1 MQPICFDGGYKF
13 KFDKDKVHTSS
24 AWRSARASD
33 FGCLSRSPGEQ
44 WFYFQAGASGTV
56 KFDMKSYRDH
66 DYAIWGPF
74 NSLSVAQNACGN
86 TGAPADCSYS
96 GSAHEFANVNGVQ
109 AGQYYTLLVTNFAKV
124 TQELEVNSN
133 GVQIK
138 CDAVATKFETVKQ
151 QWEAAGSPT
160 EAMAGNPTAPPTL
173 APTTSPTTKAPTMP
187 TYVGKPECN
196 PNNCA
201 DWDCAGWC
209 ECYDEMYIDLYEQ
222 HDACKDDG
230 DDSCSC
236 DEIAGPSEPT
246 WAVADVNDNSKYCAQ
261 EVRQENWDCS
271 LTDGDDVSKCFNFC
285 EGFDFCAFDAHV
297 AGTVNGYR
305 CCQRSNVCEQ
315 VVDSQDNRKYRIY
328 TSSTTEPKPTFEI
341 ARFSNKILDL
351 TGGHAKAHRTQ
362 EAFCESMGGRLP
374 TYDEVCPTGER
385 GQPALSCTSAADHSW
400 VPYSKDANSYAY
412 ISCDGHNGII
422 CKDHVTHHGNP
433 NWGNKGDVYGSNVEC
448 MMPTNADT
456 WVLLAKHDASGGEF
470 FSKTDAVN
478 QGTYRSSS
486 GKLILDLDQDYDSFR
501 SSADGKMTLKLVYPE
516 RNVKELEWKQSSSP
530 LAQHGRV
537 AGYEIA
543 PGQTHDWN
551 GSDDFKGVSRSSSAS
566 TLLDGQPED
575 GNWFYAIGAY
585 ESWGESTMFP
595 GPRGTGLTA
604 HEDARVSHVEL
615 WVKYIPSALRRK
627 WTLLAKHDSS
637 QGEFFPKTDAV
648 YQGTYRSSSGN
659 LILDLNQN
667 YDHFRGADG
676 KLTLK
681 LVYPERNVKE
691 LEWKQTS
698 SPLVGAH
705 QVQGYEIEE
714 GKTHDWNGSDDF
726 KGMSRSS
733 SASTLL
739 DGQPENGNWY
749 YAIGAYESWGGST
762 RFPGPRGTGL
772 AANEVAHVSHVEL
785 WVLN

>member
-1 MQPICFDGGYKF
+1 
-13 KFDKDKVHTSS
+13 
-24 AWRSARASD
+24 
-33 FGCLSRSPGEQ
+33 
-44 WFYFQAGASGTV
+44 
-56 KFDMKSYRDH
+56 
-66 DYAIWGPF
+66 
-74 NSLSVAQNACGN
+74 
-86 TGAPADCSYS
+86 
-96 GSAHEFANVNGVQ
+96 
-109 AGQYYTLLVTNFAKV
+109 
-124 TQELEVNSN
+124 
-133 GVQIK
+133 
-138 CDAVATKFETVKQ
+138 
-151 QWEAAGSPT
+151 
-160 EAMAGNPTAPPTL
+160 
-173 APTTSPTTKAPTMP
+173 
-187 TYVGKPECN
+187 
-196 PNNCA
+196 
-201 DWDCAGWC
+201 
-209 ECYDEMYIDLYEQ
+209 
-222 HDACKDDG
+222 
-230 DDSCSC
+230 
-236 DEIAGPSEPT
+236 
-246 WAVADVNDNSKYCAQ
+246 VADVNDNSKYCAQ

-305 CCQRSNVCEQ
+305 CCQRSNVCKQ

-733 SASTLL
+733 SASPLL
-739 DGQPENGNWY
+739 DGQPENGYWY

>member
-133 GVQIK
+133 GVRIK

-585 ESWGESTMFP
+585 ESWG
-595 GPRGTGLTA
+595 
-604 HEDARVSHVEL
+604 
-615 WVKYIPSALRRK
+615 
-627 WTLLAKHDSS
+627 
-637 QGEFFPKTDAV
+637 
-648 YQGTYRSSSGN
+648 
-659 LILDLNQN
+659 
-667 YDHFRGADG
+667 
-676 KLTLK
+676 
-681 LVYPERNVKE
+681 
-691 LEWKQTS
+691 
-698 SPLVGAH
+698 
-705 QVQGYEIEE
+705 
-714 GKTHDWNGSDDF
+714 
-726 KGMSRSS
+726 
-733 SASTLL
+733 
-739 DGQPENGNWY
+739 
-749 YAIGAYESWGGST
+749 GST